1 MEERLKQPLEYH
13 YKMDNKNRGLALI
26 FNHELFVDPGLG
38 TRRGTQVDCHRL
50 HKTFT
55 ALNFDVRITNNPTE
69 LEIRSILKK
78 GNFGQRHCKMSLR
91 SQINA
96 SVFFL
101 FLWIYCLVSEMD
113 HSDNDCLVVIV
124 LSHGEL
130 VPYVDYSS
138 GDESNTILSHDLMS
152 YVHSHNTKYP
162 LQMIWSYFTDEGCPS
177 LKDKP
182 RLFLIQACQG
192 SQTDP
197 GIRLI
202 SKKGRTESDG
212 TDISVDSTPLELK
225 RREQSQQRMAQRGMS
240 IDETDGVPYEPIE
253 VKPILPQKDFLIA
266 YASLP
271 GYYSFRNTLNG
282 AWFIQ
287 TMCKELDERED
298 DSDFLRILTLVNQTV
313 AYDFESH
320 SYEAELDLKKQ
331 IPCVVSMLTKLIL
344 FPKAETHIES
354 GSNVN

>member
-1 MEERLKQPLEYH
+1 
-13 YKMDNKNRGLALI
+13 MDHKNRGLALI
-26 FNHELFVDPGLG
+26 FNHEVFVDTGLG
-38 TRRGTQVDCHRL
+38 TRRGTQVDCERL
-50 HKTFT
+50 QKTFT

-78 GNFGQRHCKMSLR
+78 GNFTNGLQKYYSNFK
-91 SQINA
+91 I
-96 SVFFL
+96 VFCCCCL
-101 FLWIYCLVSEMD
+101 FYLVSAMD

-130 VPYVDYSS
+130 VPYIDFSS

-152 YVHSHNTKYP
+152 YVHSRNTKYP
-162 LQMIWSYFTDEGCPS
+162 LQMIWSYFTDESCPS
-177 LKDKP
+177 LKNKP

-197 GIRLI
+197 GMKLVFKR
-202 SKKGRTESDG
+202 RMTTESDSI
-212 TDISVDSTPLELK
+212 DDSFDSIPLELK
-225 RREQSQQRMAQRGMS
+225 RREPMMMAQRGMS

-287 TMCKELDERED
+287 TLCKELDAREVHH
-298 DSDFLRILTLVNQTV
+298 DFMKILTLVSQTV
-313 AYDFESH
+313 AYDYESH
-320 SYEAELDLKKQ
+320 SYDTELDLKKQ
-331 IPCVVSMLTKLIL
+331 IPCVVSMLTKLLL
-344 FPKAETHIES
+344 FPITVKQIS
-354 GSNVN
+354 NGSKVD